1 MARRRSHTSAHDA
14 GDTQDDRA
22 VRGGVVDHRFVRR
35 SIIDKVRSG
44 QLAPHDVC
52 DAHPDLRRAAIAYGV
67 PSRVRCPICERAT
80 TVRVTYVFGP
90 RLPRSGKC
98 VTKES
103 ELRALDVGRTVYSSY
118 VVEVCRECWWHHL
131 LRMVP
136 LGGFVP
142 RRKDSSEKRRTTTS

>member
-1 MARRRSHTSAHDA
+1 MARRRNTSAQQTTHA
-14 GDTQDDRA
+14 PDDRA
-22 VRGGVVDHRFVRR
+22 VRGGIVDHRFVRR
-35 SIIDKVRSG
+35 GVIDKVRSG

-67 PSRVRCPICERAT
+67 PSRVRCPICERAM

-98 VTKES
+98 VTKEA

-118 VVEVCRECWWHHL
+118 VVEVCRECWWHNL
-131 LRMVP
+131 LKMVP

-142 RRKDSSEKRRTTTS
+142 RRATSAEKRRTTTS

>member
-1 MARRRSHTSAHDA
+1 MTRRRSQDSVRQPSDA
-14 GDTQDDRA
+14 PDERS

-35 SIIDKVRSG
+35 SVIDKVRSG

-52 DAHPDLRRAAIAYGV
+52 DAHPDLRRAAVAYGV
-67 PSRVRCPICERAT
+67 PSRVRCPICEQVM

-90 RLPRSGKC
+90 RLPKSGRC

-103 ELRALDVGRTVYSSY
+103 ELASYDVGRTVYASY

-136 LGGFVP
+136 LGGFT
-142 RRKDSSEKRRTTTS
+142 RRHATS